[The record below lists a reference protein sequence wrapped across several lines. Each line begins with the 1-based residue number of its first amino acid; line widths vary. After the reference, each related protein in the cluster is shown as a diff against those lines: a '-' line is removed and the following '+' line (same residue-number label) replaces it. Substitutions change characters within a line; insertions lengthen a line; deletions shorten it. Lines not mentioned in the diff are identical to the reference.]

1 MRRRWMAAAVAALGI
16 ACAARAAEPED
27 KKAEAPKPSPEVE
40 KLGYF
45 LGPWTSE
52 GVLKDGPLG
61 PGGPTQGREV
71 CRWMPGRF
79 FIGCMIETKTPA
91 GLMQIQGIYGWD
103 AEKKVYRWWSFD
115 NLGHSEA
122 ATGTLKDDVWTWT
135 GESKL
140 GDKVQKTRFVVSDAK
155 PEGYAYD
162 LSSSSDGKTW
172 TSMMS
177 GKTSKMVPKTGLTPG
192 PRPIGTPAAPPGQ
205 APAPIPTPAN

>member
-1 MRRRWMAAAVAALGI
+1 MAAAVAALGI

-27 KKAEAPKPSPEVE
+27 KKAEAPKPSPEVD

-115 NLGHSEA
+115 NLGHSETA
-122 ATGTLKDDVWTWT
+122 AGTLKDDVWTWK
-135 GESKL
+135 GSDKMGGKL
-140 GDKVQKTRFVVSDAK
+140 IHSRYTVTVTSPTTQTFKWETS
-155 PEGYAYD
+155 E
-162 LSSSSDGKTW
+162 DGKTF
-172 TSMMS
+172 TTAAE
-177 GKTSKMVPKTGLTPG
+177 GKSTKS
-192 PRPIGTPAAPPGQ
+192 
-205 APAPIPTPAN
+205 